1 MKWNLNKLNLRRFLD
16 FAYTL
21 TLSKTRPAISWD
33 QALLS
38 FSWVNRFPAAKA
50 NRKVSHFIV
59 QYLCTW
65 ITCVYESINVCD
77 ITRTLNSTL
86 RPSRPHAMHIRW
98 YNASIPRMKT
108 DYGKPRYTFY
118 KVPLTKNSL
127 RAPLVAR
134 NKKTFL
140 SSLSPLW
147 TFHRMLW
154 HSKSYQSVLSFG
166 FVY

>member
-1 MKWNLNKLNLRRFLD
+1 MEWYLNKLNLRRFLD
-16 FAYTL
+16 FAYTII
-21 TLSKTRPAISWD
+21 LSKTRPAISWD

-65 ITCVYESINVCD
+65 ITCTCESINVCD

-86 RPSRPHAMHIRW
+86 RPCGQMPCILAGTTP
-98 YNASIPRMKT
+98 ASQEWRQIME
-108 DYGKPRYTFY
+108 KPRYTVY
-118 KVPLTKNSL
+118 EVPLTKNSL

-134 NKKTFL
+134 NKKTYL
-140 SSLSPLW
+140 SSLSPVW
-147 TFHRMLW
+147 TLHPMLW
-154 HSKSYQSVLSFG
+154 HSKSYQAVFSFG